1 MSYRRLHST
10 EWYKKNVYERIE
22 DTKCK
27 IAETEETLAQL
38 KMLLSTQTAERD
50 DLEMHQ
56 LFDFIRKN
64 NISLDQAK
72 DMMTNK

>member
-1 MSYRRLHST
+1 MSSRTTNSRR
-10 EWYKKNVYERIE
+10 KNVYERIE
-22 DTKCK
+22 DTKSK
-27 IAETEETLAQL
+27 ISETEETLAQL
-38 KMLLSTQTAERD
+38 NVLLNNQMAERD

-72 DMMTNK
+72 NMMSK

>member
-1 MSYRRLHST
+1 MSSRSANSRR
-10 EWYKKNVYERIE
+10 KNVYERIE
-22 DTKCK
+22 DTKRK
-27 IAETEETLAQL
+27 ISETEETLAQL
-38 KMLLSTQTAERD
+38 KILLSNQMAERD

-72 DMMTNK
+72 NMMSK

>member
-1 MSYRRLHST
+1 MSSRITNSRR
-10 EWYKKNVYERIE
+10 KNVYERIE
-22 DTKCK
+22 DNKRR
-27 IAETEETLAQL
+27 ISETEETLAQL
-38 KMLLSTQTAERD
+38 NMLLNNQMAERD

-72 DMMTNK
+72 NLMSK

>member
-1 MSYRRLHST
+1 MSSRSTSSRR
-10 EWYKKNVYERIE
+10 KNVYERIE
-22 DTKCK
+22 DTKRG

-38 KMLLSTQTAERD
+38 KMLLNTQMAERD

>member
-1 MSYRRLHST
+1 MSSRSTSSRR
-10 EWYKKNVYERIE
+10 KNVYERIE
-22 DTKCK
+22 DTKRR

-38 KMLLSTQTAERD
+38 KMLLNTQMAERD

>member
-1 MSYRRLHST
+1 MSSRSTTSRR
-10 EWYKKNVYERIE
+10 KNVYERIE
-22 DTKCK
+22 DTKRK

-38 KMLLSTQTAERD
+38 KMLLSNQMAERD

-56 LFDFIRKN
+56 LFDFIKKN

-72 DMMTNK
+72 NMMSK

>member
-1 MSYRRLHST
+1 MSSRITNSRRKS
-10 EWYKKNVYERIE
+10 VYERIE
-22 DTKCK
+22 DTKRR
-27 IAETEETLAQL
+27 ISETEETLAQL
-38 KMLLSTQTAERD
+38 NMLLNNQMAERD

-72 DMMTNK
+72 NLMSK

>member
-1 MSYRRLHST
+1 MSSRTTNSRRKS
-10 EWYKKNVYERIE
+10 VYERIE
-22 DTKCK
+22 DTKRK
-27 IAETEETLAQL
+27 ISETEETLTQL
-38 KMLLSTQTAERD
+38 NVLLNNQMAERD

-72 DMMTNK
+72 NMMSK

>member
-1 MSYRRLHST
+1 MSSRST
-10 EWYKKNVYERIE
+10 TSKRKNVYERIE
-22 DTKCK
+22 DTKRR

-38 KMLLSTQTAERD
+38 KMLLSNQMAERD

-72 DMMTNK
+72 NMMSK

>member
-1 MSYRRLHST
+1 MSSRSTSSRR
-10 EWYKKNVYERIE
+10 KNIYERIE
-22 DTKCK
+22 DTKRR

-38 KMLLSTQTAERD
+38 KMLLSNQMAERD

>member
-1 MSYRRLHST
+1 MSSRITNSRR
-10 EWYKKNVYERIE
+10 KNVYERIE
-22 DTKCK
+22 DTKRK
-27 IAETEETLAQL
+27 ISETEETLAQL
-38 KMLLSTQTAERD
+38 NVLLNNQMAERD

-72 DMMTNK
+72 NMMSK

>member
-1 MSYRRLHST
+1 MSSRSTSSRR
-10 EWYKKNVYERIE
+10 KNVYERIE
-22 DTKCK
+22 DTKRR
-27 IAETEETLAQL
+27 ISETEETLAQL
-38 KMLLSTQTAERD
+38 KMLLSNQMAERD

-72 DMMTNK
+72 DLMSK

>member
-1 MSYRRLHST
+1 MSSRSTSSRR
-10 EWYKKNVYERIE
+10 KNVYERIE
-22 DTKCK
+22 DTKRK
-27 IAETEETLAQL
+27 ITETEETLAQL
-38 KMLLSTQTAERD
+38 KMLLSTYMAERD

>member
-1 MSYRRLHST
+1 MSSRTTNSRR
-10 EWYKKNVYERIE
+10 KNVYERIE
-22 DTKCK
+22 DTKRK
-27 IAETEETLAQL
+27 ISETEETLAQL
-38 KMLLSTQTAERD
+38 NVLLNNQIAERD

-72 DMMTNK
+72 NMMSK

>member
-1 MSYRRLHST
+1 MSNRSTSSRR
-10 EWYKKNVYERIE
+10 KNVYERIE
-22 DTKCK
+22 DTKRK

>member
-1 MSYRRLHST
+1 MSSRSTSSRR
-10 EWYKKNVYERIE
+10 KNIYERIE
-22 DTKCK
+22 DTKRK
-27 IAETEETLAQL
+27 ISETEETLAQL
-38 KMLLSTQTAERD
+38 KMLLSNQMADRD

-72 DMMTNK
+72 DMITNK

>member
-1 MSYRRLHST
+1 MSSRTTNSRR
-10 EWYKKNVYERIE
+10 KNVYERIE
-22 DTKCK
+22 DTKRK
-27 IAETEETLAQL
+27 ISETEETLAQL
-38 KMLLSTQTAERD
+38 NVLLNNQIAERD

-72 DMMTNK
+72 NMISK

>member
-1 MSYRRLHST
+1 MSSRSTSLRR
-10 EWYKKNVYERIE
+10 KNVYERIE
-22 DTKCK
+22 DTKRR
-27 IAETEETLAQL
+27 ISETEETLAQL
-38 KMLLSTQTAERD
+38 KMLLSNQMAERD

-72 DMMTNK
+72 DLMSK

>member
-1 MSYRRLHST
+1 MSSRSTSSRR
-10 EWYKKNVYERIE
+10 KNVYERIE
-22 DTKCK
+22 DTKRK

-38 KMLLSTQTAERD
+38 KMLLSTYMAERD

>member
-1 MSYRRLHST
+1 MSNRSTSSRR
-10 EWYKKNVYERIE
+10 KNVYERIE
-22 DTKCK
+22 DTKRR

-38 KMLLSTQTAERD
+38 KMLLSNQMAERD

-72 DMMTNK
+72 NMMSK

>member
-1 MSYRRLHST
+1 MSSRTTNSRR
-10 EWYKKNVYERIE
+10 KNVYERIE
-22 DTKCK
+22 DTKRK
-27 IAETEETLAQL
+27 IFETEEMLAQL
-38 KMLLSTQTAERD
+38 NVLLNNQMAERD

-72 DMMTNK
+72 NMMSK

>member
-1 MSYRRLHST
+1 MSNRTTNSRR
-10 EWYKKNVYERIE
+10 KNVYERIE
-22 DTKCK
+22 DTRRK
-27 IAETEETLAQL
+27 ISEAEESLAQL
-38 KMLLSTQTAERD
+38 KVLLNNQMAERD

-72 DMMTNK
+72 NMMSK

>member
-1 MSYRRLHST
+1 MSSRSTSSRR
-10 EWYKKNVYERIE
+10 KNIYERIE
-22 DTKCK
+22 DTKRK
-27 IAETEETLAQL
+27 ISETEETLAQL
-38 KMLLSTQTAERD
+38 KMLLSNQMADRD

>member
-1 MSYRRLHST
+1 MSSRTTNSRR
-10 EWYKKNVYERIE
+10 KNVYERIE
-22 DTKCK
+22 DTKRK
-27 IAETEETLAQL
+27 ISETEETLAQL
-38 KMLLSTQTAERD
+38 NVLLNNQMAERD

-72 DMMTNK
+72 NMMSK

>member
-1 MSYRRLHST
+1 MSNRTTNSRR
-10 EWYKKNVYERIE
+10 KNVYERIE
-22 DTKCK
+22 DTRRK
-27 IAETEETLAQL
+27 ISETEESLAQL
-38 KMLLSTQTAERD
+38 KVLLNNQMAERD

-72 DMMTNK
+72 NMMSK

>member
-1 MSYRRLHST
+1 MSSRIASSRR
-10 EWYKKNVYERIE
+10 KNVYERIE
-22 DTKCK
+22 DTKRK
-27 IAETEETLAQL
+27 ISETEETLVQL
-38 KMLLSTQTAERD
+38 KTLLSNQMTERD

-72 DMMTNK
+72 NMMSK

>member
-1 MSYRRLHST
+1 MSSRSTSSRR
-10 EWYKKNVYERIE
+10 KNVYERIE
-22 DTKCK
+22 DTKRK

-38 KMLLSTQTAERD
+38 KILLSNQMAERD

-72 DMMTNK
+72 DMMSNK

>member
-1 MSYRRLHST
+1 MSSRSTSSRR
-10 EWYKKNVYERIE
+10 KNVYERIE
-22 DTKCK
+22 DTKRK

-38 KMLLSTQTAERD
+38 KMLLSTYMAECD

>member
-1 MSYRRLHST
+1 MSSRSTSSRR
-10 EWYKKNVYERIE
+10 KNVYERIE
-22 DTKCK
+22 DTRRK
-27 IAETEETLAQL
+27 ISETEEILANL
-38 KMLLSTQTAERD
+38 KMLLSTQMAERD

>member
-1 MSYRRLHST
+1 MSSRTTNSRR
-10 EWYKKNVYERIE
+10 KNVYERIE
-22 DTKCK
+22 DTKRK
-27 IAETEETLAQL
+27 ISETEETLTQL
-38 KMLLSTQTAERD
+38 NVLLNNQMAERD

-72 DMMTNK
+72 NMMSK

>member
-1 MSYRRLHST
+1 MSSRITSSRRKS
-10 EWYKKNVYERIE
+10 VYERIE
-22 DTKCK
+22 DTRRK
-27 IAETEETLAQL
+27 ISETEEALVQL
-38 KMLLSTQTAERD
+38 KTLLSTQTAERD

-72 DMMTNK
+72 NMMSK

>member
-1 MSYRRLHST
+1 MSSRSTSSRR
-10 EWYKKNVYERIE
+10 KNVYERIE
-22 DTKCK
+22 DTKRR
-27 IAETEETLAQL
+27 IAETEENLAQL
-38 KMLLSTQTAERD
+38 KMLLNNQMAERD

-72 DMMTNK
+72 DMMSK

>member
-1 MSYRRLHST
+1 MSSRITNSRR
-10 EWYKKNVYERIE
+10 KNVYERIE
-22 DTKCK
+22 DTKRR
-27 IAETEETLAQL
+27 ISETEETLAQL
-38 KMLLSTQTAERD
+38 NMLLNNQMAERD

-72 DMMTNK
+72 NLMSK

>member
-1 MSYRRLHST
+1 MSSRSTTSRR
-10 EWYKKNVYERIE
+10 KNVYERIE
-22 DTKCK
+22 DTKRR

-38 KMLLSTQTAERD
+38 KMLLSNQMAERD

-72 DMMTNK
+72 NMMSK

>member
-1 MSYRRLHST
+1 MSSRSTSSRR
-10 EWYKKNVYERIE
+10 KNVYERIG
-22 DTKCK
+22 DTKRK

-38 KMLLSTQTAERD
+38 KMLLSTQMAERD